1 MHDEFLT
8 GVSTSGISALRRGL
22 PPPVVYLPGNSPHR
36 VRLGSI
42 VVLCQLIERRG
53 PGRAEFHHAVLSAAV
68 GGGIWWILAA
78 VGSRQGCGCAVAVD
92 LMMGGQD

>member
-53 PGRAEFHHAVLSAAV
+53 PGRAEFHHAVLRAAV
-68 GGGIWWILAA
+68 GGGDL
-78 VGSRQGCGCAVAVD
+78 VDSRRRG
-92 LMMGGQD
+92 